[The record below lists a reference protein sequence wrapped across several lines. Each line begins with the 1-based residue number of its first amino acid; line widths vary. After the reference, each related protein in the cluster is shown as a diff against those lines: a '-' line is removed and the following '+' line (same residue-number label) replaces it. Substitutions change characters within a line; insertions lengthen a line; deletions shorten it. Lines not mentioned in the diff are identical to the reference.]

1 MPNLRRRGAF
11 AGAPDARALIA
22 LLLLTLVLSGLL
34 AFEAEQEARAH
45 RVASARVLREHLA
58 ATGRDALDGVAGALR
73 EATVEALGP
82 VVETRAATPYER
94 LPSPGVLGARAVYP
108 LACMQPSPAW
118 IRLDLRDGSL
128 AVDGKLTPALTAWVA
143 EAARVTARH
152 GSAVDGAGYRVVAGT
167 GAAAG
172 RVLVMGIKRAPF
184 DAPLAVYGLVTCADV
199 FGTPLLAAARRRGA
213 GGDALGLALADS
225 LLTVEVRDAG
235 GGLLAHAP
243 AGPAI
248 GATTGLVVAQ
258 RQVVGLT
265 LRAAEGPGAVGRVL
279 VPARRGARVVVIGAL
294 AMLTG
299 ALGVLALRQ
308 LRREQELVR
317 LRADFTSSVSHE
329 LRTPLAQILLF
340 GETLALGRVHDDAQ
354 RRAAADTIVRE
365 ARRLMQMVENVLH
378 VARAERRGNAV
389 HLSDVPLAPLV
400 REVVQGFA
408 PLAREAEM
416 RVEAAVPDALVAR
429 ADAGA
434 LRQILLNLLDNARR
448 YGARAQVIGI
458 GAQADGADAVRLWVD
473 DEGPGIPAHDRRR
486 VWEPFVRLARDRRQG
501 DRTGSG
507 LGLAVVADL
516 VHAVGGEVWIGD
528 APGGGARVGVR
539 LAAGSP
545 RWTESGVGGDPPDDR
560 PPDAAAPAAG
570 AARTAGAL
578 A

>member
-1 MPNLRRRGAF
+1 MPNLRRRGAL
-11 AGAPDARALIA
+11 AAAPDARALIA

-73 EATVEALGP
+73 EAIVEALGP

-108 LACMQPSPAW
+108 LACMQPEPAW

-128 AVDGKLTPALTAWVA
+128 AVDGTLTPALMAWVG
-143 EAARVTARH
+143 EAARATARH
-152 GSAVDGAGYRVVAGT
+152 GSAEHGAGYRVVAGT
-167 GAAAG
+167 GAATG
-172 RVLVMGIKRAPF
+172 RVLVIGIKRAPF

-213 GGDALGLALADS
+213 GGGALGLALADS

-235 GGLLAHAP
+235 GVLLAHAP
-243 AGPAI
+243 AHAPARVAV
-248 GATTGLVVAQ
+248 GARASAVVAE

-265 LRAAEGPGAVGRVL
+265 LRAAEGPGAVGRVA
-279 VPARRGARVVVIGAL
+279 VPARRGTRVVVVGAL

-389 HLSDVPLAPLV
+389 HLDDVPLAPLV

-408 PLAREAEM
+408 PLAREAGM
-416 RVEAAVPDALVAR
+416 RVEAELPDALVAR
-429 ADAGA
+429 AESGA

-448 YGARAQVIGI
+448 YGARGQVIRI
-458 GAQADGADAVRLWVD
+458 GARADGADAVRLWVE
-473 DEGPGIPAHDRRR
+473 DEGPGVPVHDRAR

-516 VHAVGGEVWIGD
+516 VRALGGAVWIDD

-539 LAAGSP
+539 LAAGG
-545 RWTESGVGGDPPDDR
+545 RAWTDPPMRDPVR
-560 PPDAAAPAAG
+560 EASPTPD
-570 AARTAGAL
+570 AGAL
-578 A
+578 V

>member
-73 EATVEALGP
+73 EAAVGALGP
-82 VVETRAATPYER
+82 VVESRAATPYER

-108 LACMQPSPAW
+108 LACMQPEPAW

-128 AVDGKLTPALTAWVA
+128 AVDGTLTPALMAWVG
-143 EAARVTARH
+143 EAARAAARH
-152 GSAVDGAGYRVVAGT
+152 GSAEDGAGYRVVAGT

-172 RVLVMGIKRAPF
+172 RVLVLGIKRAPF

-225 LLTVEVRDAG
+225 LLTVEVVDAG
-235 GGLLAHAP
+235 GVLLAHAP
-243 AGPAI
+243 ARVPV
-248 GATTGLVVAQ
+248 GAPEGAVVA
-258 RQVVGLT
+258 RREVVGLT
-265 LRAAEGPGAVGRVL
+265 LRAAEGPGAVGRLL

-389 HLSDVPLAPLV
+389 QPTDVPLAPLV

-408 PLAREAEM
+408 PLAREAGM
-416 RVEAAVPDALVAR
+416 RVEAGVSDALVVR
-429 ADAGA
+429 AESGA

-448 YGARAQVIGI
+448 YGAREQTIRI
-458 GAQADGADAVRLWVD
+458 GAQPDGDAAVRLWVD
-473 DEGPGIPAHDRRR
+473 DEGPGVPVHDRRR
-486 VWEPFVRLARDRRQG
+486 VWEPFVRLARHRRQG

-516 VHAVGGEVWIGD
+516 VHAVGGEVWIGE

-539 LAAGSP
+539 LAAGA
-545 RWTESGVGGDPPDDR
+545 REWTEPWVHAHEPVRVPAPD
-560 PPDAAAPAAG
+560 
-570 AARTAGAL
+570 AGAL